1 LDKWPKIATIQQME
15 KAGTMSEK
23 RAESWTM
30 KGCLAIAMA
39 IGLVGRERSGVKVYE
54 VPEEQSRAQDEVIE
68 FSVPAGWRE
77 MPGSGPTG
85 AAFAIS
91 TTSGSR
97 LEASFRKFND
107 MSGSEAFVLNM
118 IRGEAQLAEITD
130 ENLVR
135 EAMSSIRIGDSYG
148 MAFEA
153 TGREKVDEFQ
163 GKMRTIVAMLHR
175 GGVTWFFKY
184 TGNVDESKKSEST
197 YRDWLAGLKFVSS
210 AQGSNRMMTGTGM
223 SGGDQP
229 VQKAAESENSGM
241 PNWQLPEGWVSQSP
255 GSMVLARFSING
267 AAGQAEVTIS
277 RFPGDVGGLV
287 PNLNRWRR
295 QVNLGPLSGG
305 DVGDI
310 VTEFQVDG
318 NGARLIDMSE
328 PADGQNQGL
337 IAVWD
342 FRSGED
348 GAVSW
353 FYKLQGEFSTVQASR
368 SQFLSFIESIKY

>member
-1 LDKWPKIATIQQME
+1 
-15 KAGTMSEK
+15 
-23 RAESWTM
+23 
-30 KGCLAIAMA
+30 
-39 IGLVGRERSGVKVYE
+39 
-54 VPEEQSRAQDEVIE
+54 
-68 FSVPAGWRE
+68 
-77 MPGSGPTG
+77 
-85 AAFAIS
+85 
-91 TTSGSR
+91 
-97 LEASFRKFND
+97 
-107 MSGSEAFVLNM
+107 
-118 IRGEAQLAEITD
+118 
-130 ENLVR
+130 
-135 EAMSSIRIGDSYG
+135 
-148 MAFEA
+148 
-153 TGREKVDEFQ
+153 
-163 GKMRTIVAMLHR
+163 
-175 GGVTWFFKY
+175 
-184 TGNVDESKKSEST
+184 
-197 YRDWLAGLKFVSS
+197 
-210 AQGSNRMMTGTGM
+210 M

-295 QVNLGPLSGG
+295 QVNLGPLSSG

-310 VTEFQVDG
+310 VTELQVDG